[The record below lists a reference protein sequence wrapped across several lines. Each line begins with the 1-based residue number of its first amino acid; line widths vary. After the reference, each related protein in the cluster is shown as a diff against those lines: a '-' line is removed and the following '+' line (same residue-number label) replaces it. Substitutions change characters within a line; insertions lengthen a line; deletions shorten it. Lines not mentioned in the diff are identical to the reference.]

1 MKKVKWL
8 AATLLLVVGL
18 GIFLSPDL
26 YSIWFASR
34 NQQIVSD
41 FDKVQ

>member
-1 MKKVKWL
+1 MKRVKWL

-26 YSIWFASR
+26 YSIWFAS
-34 NQQIVSD
+34 VSSQV
-41 FDKVQ
+41 K